1 MLITILNW
9 MWVLS
14 LIMGR
19 VFGYGRGQGVFFVV
33 SLLSRLEAGDVSKR
47 VTISITERVRVP
59 AAINSFFFKLEHCY
73 KNMNLNFVLKLR
85 TR

>member
-47 VTISITERVRVP
+47 VTISITGRLYLVCE
-59 AAINSFFFKLEHCY
+59 
-73 KNMNLNFVLKLR
+73 LNG
-85 TR
+85 